1 MIRTIVLASL
11 AVASTAGA
19 EPLDFGARGQFA
31 LSADRLS
38 PLFSYSRISTDTGGG
53 DSTTNTTTSMSLL
66 WTGAPEDVYDV
77 PRVGLDYVVAPSI
90 TVGGE
95 LFGTIP
101 FSASRSTT
109 MGGMTTSRDTA
120 KYSAFGI
127 GARGGYVLALSH
139 GLAFW
144 PRGGLSYAR
153 ESTSNAINMMGGG
166 SQSTTVSQFALNLE
180 PIFMIQ
186 AAPHVGVVFGPVL
199 DIPLS
204 GNTHNE
210 VTIGTM
216 TVSTDN
222 STSQF
227 HFGITLG
234 LLGWL

>member
-1 MIRTIVLASL
+1 MLRTIVLASL
-11 AVASTAGA
+11 AVTSTAGA
-19 EPLDFGARGQFA
+19 EPLDFGARGEIA
-31 LSADRLS
+31 ISADRLS
-38 PLFSYSRISTDTGGG
+38 PLFSYARISTDTGGG
-53 DSTTNTTTSMSLL
+53 DSTTSTTTSMSLL

-77 PRVGLDYVVAPSI
+77 PRIGLDYVIAPSI

-109 MGGMTTSRDTA
+109 MGGTTNTRDTA

-127 GARGGYVLALSH
+127 GARGGYVVALSH
-139 GLAFW
+139 GVAFW

-153 ESTSNAINMMGGG
+153 ESTSNAIGMMGET
-166 SQSTTVSQFALNLE
+166 QSTTVSQFALNLE

-210 VTIGTM
+210 VTVGNM
-216 TVSTDN
+216 TVSSDN